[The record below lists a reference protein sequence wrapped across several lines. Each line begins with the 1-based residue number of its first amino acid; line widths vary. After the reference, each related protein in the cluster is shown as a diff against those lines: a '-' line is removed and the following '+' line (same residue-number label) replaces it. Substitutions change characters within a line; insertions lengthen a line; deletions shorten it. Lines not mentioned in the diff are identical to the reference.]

1 MLTISKLKTV
11 AVKILQT
18 ALLSLCLF
26 CAAGSRA
33 EVDSLSLPSI
43 GDSTAS
49 IFSPEFE
56 RRLGQAFLSQ
66 IRRQANIIT
75 DPEIETYIRS
85 IGYRLVSHSDNNTQ
99 QFTFFIINEPTINA
113 FAAPGGIVGVNSG
126 TILSA
131 ASESELAG
139 VLAHEISHV
148 TQRHMARSFEMQSRM
163 SIPMMAAML
172 GAIIL
177 ATQNAEAGQA
187 ALIAAQGAAA
197 QMQINFTRSHEE
209 EADRIGMQLLA
220 RAEFNP
226 RGMPG
231 FFEKLLQDSRYQGQ
245 APEFLRTHPLT
256 TNRIAD
262 TRARAES
269 FPREIN
275 YHESANFNYI
285 KSKLMVLLRKNP
297 YDAVKYFQQRLENE
311 PYSDEFASLSY
322 GHALALMQMD
332 DYDQAEE
339 KLMRLRAAD
348 PENSALILALADLEI
363 KRNNYD
369 RAFEIY
375 ADTMRLYPDYRP
387 IVFAYA
393 RALLEDHRP
402 DQAKEIL
409 REYGKYYEPDIIY
422 YEYLARAEGE
432 AGNKIESGMANAEY
446 YYLAG
451 ETTVAIDQIRSLL
464 TSSNPKPDFYQRER
478 LQDRLVFMEREL
490 KIERDMKIRE

>member
-18 ALLSLCLF
+18 ALLSLCL
-26 CAAGSRA
+26 CCVGSRA

-49 IFSPEFE
+49 IFSPEYE

-375 ADTMRLYPDYRP
+375 ADAMRLYPDYRP